1 MRFWS
6 RRPLLCL
13 LALALCLQTPFGF
26 ADSGEGRSTLWSLK
40 GKQNTVYL
48 LGSVHFLNPSER
60 LPAAMLAAY
69 HDAESL
75 VMELDM
81 DDIDQAEVMRAA
93 QDLGYLPHGQT
104 LASALGPQSYA
115 IVEQKSREIG
125 VDPQML
131 ERMQPWFAALT
142 LVQVQLMK
150 LGLDPNSGVEQ
161 VLTKRAVADKKP
173 ISGLET
179 VREQFEIF
187 AGLGIEQ
194 QRDFLLYS
202 VEDVERTAQEV
213 ERMIAAW
220 RSGDTTNLD
229 RLLADGMEKYPG
241 VYRPLTV
248 ERNRRWIAQ
257 IERLLDDKDDHLVIV
272 GALHL
277 VGDESVID
285 LLEKKG
291 HAIKQH

>member
-1 MRFWS
+1 MRFWL
-6 RRPLLCL
+6 RRPFLSL
-13 LALALCLQTPFGF
+13 LALALCLQAPFSY

-60 LPAAMLAAY
+60 LPAAMLDAY
-69 HDAESL
+69 EDAEAL

-81 DDIDQAEVMRAA
+81 DDIDQAEVLRAA
-93 QDLGYLPHGQT
+93 QDLGYLPQGQT
-104 LASALGPQSYA
+104 LASALGPESYA

-125 VDPQML
+125 VDPRML

-161 VLTKRAVADKKP
+161 VLTKRAVLDKKP
-173 ISGLET
+173 ITGLET
-179 VREQFEIF
+179 VREQFAIF
-187 AGLGIEQ
+187 ASLGIEQ

-202 VEDVERTAQEV
+202 VEDAERTAQEV

-220 RSGDTTNLD
+220 RSGDTANLD

-248 ERNRRWIAQ
+248 ERNRKWIAQ
-257 IERLLDDKDDHLVIV
+257 IERLLDDPDDHLVIV

-291 HAIKQH
+291 YAIKQH